1 MSKFPILVL
10 TRPEAAAHRFLTQVE
25 TALGRDVPHVISPIL
40 QIQPFG
46 DWPALSDDIEVIL
59 TSEHAARG
67 DLSGISAHCV
77 GRRTAE
83 AATAQGAQVQT
94 VAVNAEELLQKLGTR
109 SANYVHLCGSHKAV
123 DISAGMTAAGLSCR
137 DLQVYAQAA
146 QPLTDEA
153 RAALEGE
160 DPALLP
166 LFSPRSARLVAEA
179 IAKPG
184 PHLQVI
190 GMSDAVAAEWR
201 ATTGKTAEFVDTPTG
216 DAMVSGIVA
225 ALGGHVA

>member
-1 MSKFPILVL
+1 MPNLPILVL
-10 TRPEAAAHRFLTQVE
+10 TRPKAAAHRFLTQVE

-40 QIQPFG
+40 QIQPVG

-83 AATAQGAQVQT
+83 AATAQGAQVQN
-94 VAVNAEELLQKLGTR
+94 VAVNAGALLQKLGTQP
-109 SANYVHLCGSHKAV
+109 ANYVHVCGSHKAV
-123 DISAGMTAAGLSCR
+123 DISARLTAAGLSCR
-137 DLQVYAQAA
+137 DHQVYAQVV
-146 QPLTDEA
+146 QPLTDA
-153 RAALEGE
+153 AHAALEGE

-166 LFSPRSARLVAEA
+166 LFSPRSARLVGEA

-184 PHLQVI
+184 PHLLVV

-201 ATTGKTAEFVDTPTG
+201 ATTRKTAEFVDTPTG

-225 ALGGHVA
+225 ALRGHVA